1 MSLFDPAWAVDGI
14 VEAPSDAEV
23 RAGFSCGPANPYVFN
38 WLFQDIQTK
47 LNSLSAGTPVQ
58 ESREI
63 NTTEGIQGGGD
74 LSQDRLIRLNIPGLQ
89 AETSIANDDYIVIYD
104 VSDAVHKKM
113 TRSNLIAGLGGE
125 GGSITGA
132 DNIGDGGG
140 ELFSSLAGDTLEF
153 RTLKAGEGLVV
164 STVGN
169 NVTVA
174 HADYATSLTVE

>member
-47 LNSLSAGTPVQ
+47 LNSLSAGTP
-58 ESREI
+58 
-63 NTTEGIQGGGD
+63 EGIQGGGD